1 MTKPKGLSDEQA
13 ARVTIVDHPLVQ
25 HKLSILRS
33 KDTSSMQFRQLVKE
47 LALFEGYEATRDL
60 PLEDITVETPL
71 METTC
76 HTIAGRKPAIDPI

>member
-1 MTKPKGLSDEQA
+1 MTKLKGLSEEQA

-71 METTC
+71 METLC
-76 HTIAGRKPAIDPI
+76 